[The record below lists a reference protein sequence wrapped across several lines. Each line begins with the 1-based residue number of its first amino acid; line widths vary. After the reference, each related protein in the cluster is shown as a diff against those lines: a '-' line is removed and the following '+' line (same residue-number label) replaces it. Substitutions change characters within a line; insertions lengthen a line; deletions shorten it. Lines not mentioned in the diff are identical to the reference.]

1 MDDQD
6 WRRLQMTTK
15 FKLGKVKNIKEV
27 TSNQRGKGR
36 VRMEKI
42 DTDCKWI
49 ENTQEPV
56 NKSRW
61 NMDRVHIYVLYPII
75 KYFFEVHFSRSLS
88 AHLCYTLRVAIS
100 MEPQSGKKSN
110 PNELSQSDNP
120 FIFNNLNVTCQ
131 AQPDDLS
138 REGVFVVC

>member
-61 NMDRVHIYVLYPII
+61 NMDRGHIYVLYPII
-75 KYFFEVHFSRSLS
+75 
-88 AHLCYTLRVAIS
+88 
-100 MEPQSGKKSN
+100 Q
-110 PNELSQSDNP
+110 
-120 FIFNNLNVTCQ
+120 
-131 AQPDDLS
+131 
-138 REGVFVVC
+138 